1 MTNTTT
7 GAYNTTWGLTRTG
20 ITTTSL
26 TAPAHAALASGPASS
41 VHVSGK
47 IRMDGTESDLELNG
61 GKIRLDG
68 PGSDIEVNGVS
79 LMDTL
84 KAIQARLNILSVNKD
99 LEEDWDE
106 LKKLGDRY
114 RELEIKFKEK
124 SQMWKSLKSVK
135 K

>member
-1 MTNTTT
+1 MTNLTT
-7 GAYNTTWGLTRTG
+7 GVYNTTWGLSTTG
-20 ITTTSL
+20 TTITSP
-26 TAPAHAALASGPASS
+26 TAPGLVTLAPA
-41 VHVSGK
+41 
-47 IRMDGTESDLELNG
+47 G

-68 PGSDIEVNGVS
+68 AGSDIEVNGVS

-106 LKKLGDRY
+106 LKKLGDMY
-114 RELEIKFKEK
+114 RKLEIKVLEK
-124 SQMWKSLKSVK
+124 SRMWKSLKSVK